1 MGAYFFNL
9 VFAEESHTIMG
20 KFTNVPGAAIIA
32 LSWSVGVPLMALQAF
47 VLATYVRLRFRKGEF
62 RNFFVGSAIFVS
74 LTSVLAHGGTVPH
87 APDWYYGPELYAIG
101 LLLWGAAE
109 CILLYK
115 ESEMTPLVIFK
126 LIVGALT
133 GLMMIINVFSFGTF
147 SFVGFLCMW
156 MVYSFCDPLHVSMI
170 ITNIEIGNV
179 DNSPETL
186 SNNFFQWAWYDEK
199 VE

>member
-1 MGAYFFNL
+1 MG
-9 VFAEESHTIMG
+9 
-20 KFTNVPGAAIIA
+20 
-32 LSWSVGVPLMALQAF
+32 
-47 VLATYVRLRFRKGEF
+47 YVRLRFRKGEF
-62 RNFFVGSAIFVS
+62 AFFFVATAIFAS

-87 APDWYYGPELYAIG
+87 APDWYIGPELYAIG